1 MIRHLKIL
9 ILTLLLSLTYSD
21 VLAPDISFIDLPL
34 NAKHASLG
42 NTYLSD
48 IGSPTNVLLNPANI
62 WFGDD
67 VNTNKNS
74 FIKNTY
80 SRANISN
87 LQFMENDNIFNLMYS
102 TQFGNKITLGLGYIE
117 SSQNDI
123 EHYDSNA
130 NYLGDIEYKQSAT
143 SIGFASK
150 FSGINIGASATNFYN
165 NFINNNND
173 SINENELQLITTG
186 ISINNIHL
194 KSNKSD
200 NLGFLGKFIYFT
212 IPNKISIHM
221 SSRIL
226 YYDSIDNNSL
236 TKNIYGIKA
245 LYKPEKAGAKSSI
258 YFLYDFLSNND
269 ISDNIINIG
278 TGYQFEGSSISMG
291 INLGVN
297 DLNNN
302 NNITYGLE
310 FIIRSVIGYDIS
322 AGLSKTDTSWNSD
335 LTILSFKISRKYKN

>member
-1 MIRHLKIL
+1 MIKYFKIL
-9 ILTLLLSLTYSD
+9 NLIFLISFAFSD

-48 IGSPTNVLLNPANI
+48 IGSPTNILLNPANI

-67 VNTNKNS
+67 INKNKNS

-87 LQFMENDNIFNLMYS
+87 LQFMEKDNIFNLMHS
-102 TQFGNKITLGLGYIE
+102 IQFGKAITLGLGYTE

-150 FSGINIGASATNFYN
+150 FSGINIGFSATQFYN
-165 NFINNNND
+165 NFINSNTND
-173 SINENELQLITTG
+173 SLNENELQLLTTG
-186 ISINNIHL
+186 LSINNIHL
-194 KSNKSD
+194 KSNKSND
-200 NLGFLGKFIYFT
+200 LGFLGKFIYLT

-226 YYDSIDNNSL
+226 YYEGISNNSL
-236 TKNIYGIKA
+236 SKNIYGIKA
-245 LYKPEKAGAKSSI
+245 LYTPDKPGAKSSI

-269 ISDNIINIG
+269 VSDNIVNIG
-278 TGYQFEGSSISMG
+278 TGYQFQGSSITMG

-297 DLNNN
+297 DFNSN

-310 FIIRSVIGYDIS
+310 FIMHSAYDIS
-322 AGLSKTDTSWNSD
+322 VGLSKTETSWNSD